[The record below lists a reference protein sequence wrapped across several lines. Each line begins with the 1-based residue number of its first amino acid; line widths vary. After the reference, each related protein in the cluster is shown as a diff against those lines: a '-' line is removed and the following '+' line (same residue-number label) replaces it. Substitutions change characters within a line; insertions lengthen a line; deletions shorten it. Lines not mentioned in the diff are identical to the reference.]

1 MRATIPLLTSLL
13 YLMIP
18 IFAVVP
24 PVHAVA
30 LSANMLSNSLS
41 ITSGGNLWLD
51 FKLSASFL
59 NASNPTIVCFDTIRG
74 VKSINMANYFEAVQQ
89 VLIRDD
95 AIVPRQFNLG
105 PTRDRQ
111 FNWLGGPTGDK
122 HEAVIVLSYT
132 EPLLT
137 ALFPII
143 LVAHVAALIANECIT
158 EAKGYAGGWA
168 SLGPT
173 RGSVGVG
180 NVRSNP

>member
-1 MRATIPLLTSLL
+1 
-13 YLMIP
+13 MIP
-18 IFAVVP
+18 IFAIVLQ
-24 PVHAVA
+24 AQTAA
-30 LSANMLSNSLS
+30 LSANMLSNSVF
-41 ITSGGNLWLD
+41 ITSGGNSWLD
-51 FKLSASFL
+51 SKLNASFL
-59 NASNPTIVCFDTIRG
+59 NASDPTIVCFDKIRG
-74 VKSINMANYFEAVQQ
+74 VRSINMANYFEAVQQ
-89 VLIRDD
+89 ILIRDD

-105 PTRDRQ
+105 PSLDRQ
-111 FNWLGGPTGDK
+111 FNWLGGPTGDE
-122 HEAVIVLSYT
+122 HETVIVLSYT
-132 EPLLT
+132 QPLLT